1 MVKHAVQQLFEMRL
15 ARSTKAFT
23 ARGGRVQRCDQCR
36 IDRQFCIC
44 TLRPSAPSNAAFLLL
59 YYDDEVLKPSNSG
72 RLIADLFSDTFA
84 YIWQRTEVEPALL
97 ALLKDPTWRPIVVFP
112 QEYATPE
119 RELCQPEALNLA
131 GRRPLFILLDGSW
144 REAKKMFRKSPY
156 LDGFPVWSVTPEAPS
171 RYQVRKAAKEVQL
184 ATAEVAAMLLS
195 ELGETANSALLH
207 AWFDL
212 FSYRYQMGV
221 KRVNRGDAGAE
232 ARLAALRQ

>member
-1 MVKHAVQQLFEMRL
+1 VVKHAVQQLFEMRL

-84 YIWQRTEVEPALL
+84 YIWQRTEAEPALL
-97 ALLKDPTWRPIVVFP
+97 ALLKDPIWRPIVVFP

-119 RELCQPEALNLA
+119 RELCQPEALIWPA
-131 GRRPLFILLDGSW
+131 GDRC
-144 REAKKMFRKSPY
+144 
-156 LDGFPVWSVTPEAPS
+156 
-171 RYQVRKAAKEVQL
+171 
-184 ATAEVAAMLLS
+184 LS
-195 ELGETANSALLH
+195 CWMVL
-207 AWFDL
+207 
-212 FSYRYQMGV
+212 GV
-221 KRVNRGDAGAE
+221 KQKKCSERVHIWTVFQYGR
-232 ARLAALRQ
+232 